1 MTHTPLPRPAPPAP
15 GDSGR
20 SEAEGPAP
28 LVALAAGLIAQGGS
42 DATVGVRALLRHV
55 QTHDPDALERM
66 VAELHLRR
74 LSARTNGRFP
84 PSGDRRL
91 PTEAV

>member
-1 MTHTPLPRPAPPAP
+1 MTHTPLPRPSQPAP
-15 GDSGR
+15 DDSGR
-20 SEAEGPAP
+20 SEAEGPDP

-42 DATVGVRALLRHV
+42 DATAGVRALLRHV

-74 LSARTNGRFP
+74 L
-84 PSGDRRL
+84 RR
-91 PTEAV
+91 AA